1 MVLAAGGLSM
11 EMKAA
16 HDDASVLLVI
26 GSVLASIL
34 HLDPAPELLIVLP
47 LAHGCVDRI

>member
-1 MVLAAGGLSM
+1 MG
-11 EMKAA
+11 MKAA

-26 GSVLASIL
+26 GPVLASIFL

-47 LAHGCVDRI
+47 PAHGCVERTVAIGHG